1 MAIAPLSWVQGLIL
15 FSGGGAVVGIALLLR
30 SIYGAERTVPPQGS
44 HTAIALSPPPWFTP
58 NLRFQD
64 WLTRFGRAQLH
75 HPSEALPNGKFRW
88 VGWSSGVALGAAV
101 THLYLSHPA
110 FSAARPLEVLMVGLA
125 AGLGT
130 GLVRS
135 LLWLAAR
142 KPAKEAVFEVALPTA
157 ATLGITTLLWGV
169 IALLWRLPPVP
180 WLAAIAG
187 LYIALGNGIAVTML
201 LGDRPWPLAPRRF
214 RCDRCRTP
222 VVPLTAPELEALLTP
237 AEAQARPL
245 RYLHRPTLQIQGWRC
260 PTCHPT
266 LSRDTCYRV
275 IYHQESALCPQCQ
288 QPTCLHRD
296 NQVELGKLCH
306 HCGHETPGLEAID
319 VATAKRR
326 IQQDPLI
333 QAELAK
339 IRTLQAIQR
348 QAQAKAADAQPEG
361 DRDNDWDV
369 NLGPLMDFPDLNGSN
384 GD

>member
-1 MAIAPLSWVQGLIL
+1 MAIAPLSWVQSLIL
-15 FSGGGAVVGIALLLR
+15 LGGGVTLVGVGLLLR
-30 SIYGAERTVPPQGS
+30 SIYGAERTVPPQGH

-58 NLRFQD
+58 NLSFPEG
-64 WLTRFGRAQLH
+64 LTRFGRAQLS
-75 HPSEALPNGKFRW
+75 HPSEALPNGRLRW
-88 VGWSSGVALGAAV
+88 VGWSSGVGMGAAV
-101 THLYLSHPA
+101 THLYLSHPNFPGA
-110 FSAARPLEVLMVGLA
+110 SSLGWLMVGIA
-125 AGLGT
+125 AGVGT

-142 KPAKEAVFEVALPTA
+142 KPVKEAVFEVALPTA

-169 IALLWRLPPVP
+169 IALMGRFPPVP
-180 WLAAIAG
+180 WGAAIAG

-201 LGDRPWPLAPRRF
+201 LGDRSWPLAPRRF

-222 VVPLTAPELEALLTP
+222 VVPLTAPEVEALLTP

-296 NQVELGKLCH
+296 NKVELGKLCH
-306 HCGHETPGLEAID
+306 HCGYETPGFEDID

-326 IQQDPLI
+326 IQQDPVI
-333 QAELAK
+333 QGELEQ

-348 QAQAKAADAQPEG
+348 QAQAKAADAKPEG
-361 DRDNDWDV
+361 DRDDDWDV
-369 NLGPLMDFPDLNGSN
+369 NLGPLMDFSDLNDGS